1 MQNFP
6 AIDWTRILFWQ
17 WGIRHIGSCG
27 AQDFLPLAD
36 RRKILDDAVR
46 AECEDG
52 VVPLASDPQ
61 WRREQFRCGIGC
73 RSNLSIILQPGA
85 RHAPADTGRGDI
97 YICCNRQQ
105 NILSV
110 NAFLYR

>member
-52 VVPLASDPQ
+52 VSPWRATRNGDANNSVVVSDAAAICQLFCNQEHVTHLPTQ
-61 WRREQFRCGIGC
+61 GGGIF
-73 RSNLSIILQPGA
+73 IFVAI
-85 RHAPADTGRGDI
+85 
-97 YICCNRQQ
+97 
-105 NILSV
+105 V
-110 NAFLYR
+110 NKISCQ